1 MLKSLHIRNFRG
13 FRELKIESLK
23 RVNLLTGQN
32 NTGKTG
38 VLEALAL
45 LLSDPET
52 NQRQLLPSLF
62 RPVGGDPRAD
72 FWQWLFNDKSLGN
85 NLEVKSSFDNRK
97 DFSVILQAASLVPI
111 DYDGALLRPLGKLG
125 GFDSYGVGY
134 EQPFKCKTAV
144 FSTKPSDPVQDAID
158 YNLVILKRRKKQ
170 VEQML
175 RQIEPRLETL
185 EALQSQTGQP
195 GQPSTPL
202 IYAEL
207 SGLSELIPV
216 TQLGR
221 GFNRL
226 LDIYSEIVATEARVL
241 LIDEIENG
249 LHYSVLP
256 LVWKG
261 LFLAAKEF
269 DVQIF
274 ATTHSWECILAA
286 DQSAREG
293 GPYELELI
301 RLDRMDETIK
311 ATLMDE
317 TSLTTARELGWEM
330 R

>member
-1 MLKSLHIRNFRG
+1 
-13 FRELKIESLK
+13 
-23 RVNLLTGQN
+23 
-32 NTGKTG
+32 
-38 VLEALAL
+38 
-45 LLSDPET
+45 
-52 NQRQLLPSLF
+52 
-62 RPVGGDPRAD
+62 
-72 FWQWLFNDKSLGN
+72 
-85 NLEVKSSFDNRK
+85 
-97 DFSVILQAASLVPI
+97 
-111 DYDGALLRPLGKLG
+111 
-125 GFDSYGVGY
+125 
-134 EQPFKCKTAV
+134 
-144 FSTKPSDPVQDAID
+144 
-158 YNLVILKRRKKQ
+158 
-170 VEQML
+170 
-175 RQIEPRLETL
+175 
-185 EALQSQTGQP
+185 
-195 GQPSTPL
+195 L